1 MGEKEIAA
9 LNLKPRGCTC
19 SASLIKIETS
29 INALLVVECSLEE
42 SRCGNTMQTTLF
54 SLLSFSLL
62 SLAGGGSNKATAL
75 HGFFVLFIGAGWTGL
90 VLASVFVLMN
100 NAVKSDF
107 KYKWANVHTHA
118 RLLEDD
124 EMRGKDLGV
133 I

>member
-1 MGEKEIAA
+1 MQPGGE
-9 LNLKPRGCTC
+9 
-19 SASLIKIETS
+19 SLWKHS
-29 INALLVVECSLEE
+29 RNANDIVFSP
-42 SRCGNTMQTTLF
+42 LF
-54 SLLSFSLL
+54 LSSV
-62 SLAGGGSNKATAL
+62 AGGGGSNKATAL
-75 HGFFVLFIGAGWTGL
+75 HGFFVIFIGAGWTGL

-124 EMRGKDLGV
+124 EMRRKDLGV

>member
-1 MGEKEIAA
+1 MRCWWLNAA
-9 LNLKPRGCTC
+9 GRKVALETQSQCKLHCFL
-19 SASLIKIETS
+19 SSLF
-29 INALLVVECSLEE
+29 
-42 SRCGNTMQTTLF
+42 LF
-54 SLLSFSLL
+54 CRWR
-62 SLAGGGSNKATAL
+62 GGSNKATAL

-90 VLASVFVLMN
+90 VLAGVFVLMN
-100 NAVKSDF
+100 NAVKSNV